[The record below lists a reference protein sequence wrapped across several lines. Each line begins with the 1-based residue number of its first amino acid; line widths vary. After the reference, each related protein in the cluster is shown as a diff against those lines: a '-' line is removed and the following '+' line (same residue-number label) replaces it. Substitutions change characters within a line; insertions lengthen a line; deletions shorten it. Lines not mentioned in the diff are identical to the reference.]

1 MCISSTTEA
10 KDRFFVERELFPLIT
25 SLEITTS
32 LYKRVTRAVIS
43 FLKEFGAQWHRDI
56 LINFC
61 NWRIAGACS
70 IFNFCRI
77 MTIFHD
83 QRIFLSRCSCRHS
96 RENWKKKIKRRGKI
110 GWPISRP
117 RMFMQTDILTNASK
131 AMGSKQRFVS
141 LVEHY
146 NEHCALIA

>member
-1 MCISSTTEA
+1 MRISSTTEA

-25 SLEITTS
+25 SLEITIS

-43 FLKEFGAQWHRDI
+43 FLKEFGAPWHRDI

-83 QRIFLSRCSCRHS
+83 QRIFLSRCSCRRS
-96 RENWKKKIKRRGKI
+96 RENWKNKKKGKI

-117 RMFMQTDILTNASK
+117 RMFMQTAILTNTSK

-141 LVEHY
+141 LVEYY
-146 NEHCALIA
+146 NEYCALIA